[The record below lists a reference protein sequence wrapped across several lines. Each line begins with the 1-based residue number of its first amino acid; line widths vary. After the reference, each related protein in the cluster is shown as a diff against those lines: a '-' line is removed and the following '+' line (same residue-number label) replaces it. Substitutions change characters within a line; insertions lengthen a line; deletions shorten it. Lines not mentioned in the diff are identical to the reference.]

1 MAAPAGSRLPGHELR
16 EPLYFAGPVD
26 RVDLRNLFLELIA
39 IALGHA
45 AGDDELAAGGLL
57 LELRHLEDGVDGFL
71 LGAID
76 EGAGVHDEHVGLRR
90 VGGDLVPILL
100 GHAEHHLGID
110 EILGAPQGDKS
121 DLHWIYPV

>member
-1 MAAPAGSRLPGHELR
+1 MNCDESFD
-16 EPLYFAGPVD
+16 FAGAVD
-26 RVDLRNLFLELIA
+26 RVDLGNFFLQLVA

-57 LELRHLEDGVDGFL
+57 LELGHLEDRVDGFL

-76 EGAGVHDEHVGLRR
+76 ERAGVHHQHVGLRR

-100 GHAEHHLGID
+100 GHAEHDLGID
-110 EILGAPQGDKS
+110 EILGAPQGDKP
-121 DLHWIYPV
+121 DLHWNYPV